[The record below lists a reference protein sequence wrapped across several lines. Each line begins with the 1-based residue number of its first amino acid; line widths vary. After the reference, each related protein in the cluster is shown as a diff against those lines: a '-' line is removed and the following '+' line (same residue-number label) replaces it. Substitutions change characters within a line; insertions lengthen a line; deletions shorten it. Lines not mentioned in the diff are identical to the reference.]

1 MDNTTEKK
9 YDGHV
14 FVTAEQVSMVDPDD
28 VNTASPFK
36 DLFQVRPVDLENVEQ
51 DMKVNGYDSAHPIII
66 WAGHNMTV
74 IDGHTR
80 LTAAQNLMF
89 SQIPAIIKK
98 FKDEAEA
105 LEYAIKSQR
114 NRRNLTD
121 ADLLRCVTELDKRMK
136 EGRPD
141 KTATRVAVNGRS
153 SENTAKLLGTSR
165 GKVEKI
171 RTIND
176 HASDKI
182 KEAVKSGEMSVN
194 MAYNKTMDARRQ
206 EENRNGSD
214 QGLAMLMEA
223 QKKIARAI
231 NTQIDNLMKKYP
243 GTEFNGVHARTLYRE
258 ICKELITAINAITNP
273 DGKMHRD

>member
-1 MDNTTEKK
+1 MADTTEKNHNG
-9 YDGHV
+9 YV
-14 FVTAEQVSMVDPDD
+14 FVTNEAVTMMDPTIIK
-28 VNTASPFK
+28 TASPFK
-36 DLFQVRPVDLENVEQ
+36 DLFPVKPADLENVMES
-51 DMKVNGYDSAHPIII
+51 MKADGYDKAHPVII
-66 WAGHNMTV
+66 WGGHNTTV
-74 IDGHTR
+74 VDGHTR
-80 LTAAQNLMF
+80 LAAANKLLF
-89 SQIPAIIKK
+89 AEIPVIIKD

-176 HASDKI
+176 HASDEV
-182 KEAVKSGEMSVN
+182 KEAVKSGRMSAN
-194 MAYNKTMDARRQ
+194 KAYQATMEARRAA
-206 EENRNGSD
+206 ERENSD
-214 QGLAMLMEA
+214 PEQIKTDRLLALEA
-223 QKKIARAI
+223 SYCSAL
-231 NTQIDNLMKKYP
+231 T
-243 GTEFNGVHARTLYRE
+243 ARTDRE
-258 ICKELITAINAITNP
+258 LKQYPDIRYTDDELTDLAVKII
-273 DGKMHRD
+273 DKLKD